1 MNGTAVVARNEAY
14 APPELF
20 LAYAEADR
28 DWVHGFLLPEI
39 GLDRQSVL
47 TPQEFEAGAVVIEEF
62 ERAVLTARFTVLVL
76 SRAFQTS
83 PWSAFAELLASHDSV
98 RRSSNRL
105 VPLLLESI
113 PVPLR
118 LDFRVRL
125 DCTVRSRW

>member
-1 MNGTAVVARNEAY
+1 MTAVDAQTRAH
-14 APPELF
+14 AQPELF

-28 DWVHGFLLPEI
+28 DWVHGFLLPEV

-47 TPQEFEAGAVVIEEF
+47 TPQEFEAGAGVIEEF
-62 ERAVLTARFTVLVL
+62 ERAGPTARVTLFVL

-83 PWSAFAELLASHDSV
+83 PWLAFAERLASHDSV
-98 RRSSNRL
+98 RRNSNRL

-118 LDFRVRL
+118 LDFRV
-125 DCTVRSRW
+125 

>member
-1 MNGTAVVARNEAY
+1 MTAVDAQTRAH
-14 APPELF
+14 AQPELF
-20 LAYAEADR
+20 LAYAEADS
-28 DWVHGFLLPEI
+28 DWVHGFLIPEVGI
-39 GLDRQSVL
+39 DGQAGL

-98 RRSSNRL
+98 RRNSNRL

-125 DCTVRSRW
+125 DCT